1 MLKICY
7 CEIREKP
14 SIYKNMGGTQ
24 HLRQIDLLVQKFYY
38 EIQEKPSIYNNMEG
52 TQHLRQ
58 IV

>member
-1 MLKICY
+1 
-7 CEIREKP
+7 
-14 SIYKNMGGTQ
+14 MGRTQ
-24 HLRQIDLLVQKFYY
+24 HLRQIDLLVQKFYC